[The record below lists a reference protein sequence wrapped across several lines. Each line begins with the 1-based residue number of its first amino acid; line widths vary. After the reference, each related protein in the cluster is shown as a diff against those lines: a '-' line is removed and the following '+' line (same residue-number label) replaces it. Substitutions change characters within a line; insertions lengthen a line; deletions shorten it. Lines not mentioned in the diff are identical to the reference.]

1 MAHAEYKASC
11 TYSVLQMPILT
22 GPSGVIVGAAVAE
35 LSTRPRFTRVLAFTL
50 QVLVQYI
57 NSNVPA
63 WNSTVMINDPVLVG
77 VK

>member
-1 MAHAEYKASC
+1 
-11 TYSVLQMPILT
+11 MPILT

-35 LSTRPRFTRVLAFTL
+35 LSTRVRFTRVLAFTL
-50 QVLVQYI
+50 WAFGSI
-57 NSNVPA
+57 NAPP